1 MNYYNEIKNKIIDD
15 EVYSKIKDYSK
26 ERHKVITYFEIGKL
40 LTEAGGKYG
49 DNIIEEYSKKLVI
62 EVGKKY
68 NRSTLFRMKQFYN
81 VFSNE
86 KVAPLVQQLSWSHCL
101 ILLPIKN
108 INEINYYINQVSKRN
123 LSKRQ
128 LEEIVKNN
136 EYERL
141 PVATR
146 NKLIY
151 KDRVEVKDL
160 VPNPILIKNKNN
172 IEIIT
177 EKALHHLIL
186 EDIESFMKELGNSYS
201 FIGSEYKIKIG
212 NTYNYIDLLLYN
224 IEFNCYVVV
233 ELKVTELKKEFNCYV
248 VVELKVTELKK
259 EHIGQIEFY
268 MNYIDKNLRK
278 VTQDKTIGII
288 ICKKDNKFIMEYCS
302 DSRILAKEYQLI

>member
-1 MNYYNEIKNKIIDD
+1 MNYYKEIKNKIIDD

-151 KDRVEVKDL
+151 KDRVEAKDL

-233 ELKVTELKKEFNCYV
+233 ELKVTELKKE
-248 VVELKVTELKK
+248 
-259 EHIGQIEFY
+259 HIGQIEFY

>member
-1 MNYYNEIKNKIIDD
+1 MNYYNEIKNKIIDN

-233 ELKVTELKKEFNCYV
+233 ELKVTELKKE
-248 VVELKVTELKK
+248 
-259 EHIGQIEFY
+259 HIGQIEFY

>member
-151 KDRVEVKDL
+151 KDRVEAKDL

-233 ELKVTELKKEFNCYV
+233 ELKVTELKKE
-248 VVELKVTELKK
+248 
-259 EHIGQIEFY
+259 HIGQIEFY

-288 ICKKDNKFIMEYCS
+288 ICKKDNKFIYAIHQNCR
-302 DSRILAKEYQLI
+302 DV

>member
-1 MNYYNEIKNKIIDD
+1 
-15 EVYSKIKDYSK
+15 
-26 ERHKVITYFEIGKL
+26 
-40 LTEAGGKYG
+40 
-49 DNIIEEYSKKLVI
+49 
-62 EVGKKY
+62 
-68 NRSTLFRMKQFYN
+68 MKQFYN

-160 VPNPILIKNKNN
+160 VPNPILIRNKNN

-201 FIGSEYKIKIG
+201 FIDSEYKIKIG
-212 NTYNYIDLLLYN
+212 DRNYYIDLLLFN
-224 IEFNCYVVV
+224 IKYNCYVVV
-233 ELKVTELKKEFNCYV
+233 ELKVSEFK
-248 VVELKVTELKK
+248 VEYISQVQK
-259 EHIGQIEFY
+259 Y
-268 MNYIDKNLRK
+268 MNYIDKNIK
-278 VTQDKTIGII
+278 EVSNNCTIGIL
-288 ICKKDNKFIMEYCS
+288 ICKRENKFVIEYCS
-302 DSRILAKEYQLI
+302 DDRIAVREYELV